1 MEKQDVSSQNRLDG
15 LPLPSTRSE
24 AKESE
29 ADYDWPE
36 SKFRILNE
44 LTKDGSMCILRV
56 IGGTDVNAP
65 PLFHDIVSRIGPL
78 AARMMAMRGLPEGAS
93 DDPT

>member
-1 MEKQDVSSQNRLDG
+1 
-15 LPLPSTRSE
+15 
-24 AKESE
+24 
-29 ADYDWPE
+29 
-36 SKFRILNE
+36 
-44 LTKDGSMCILRV
+44 MCILRV

-65 PLFHDIVSRIGPL
+65 PLFHDMVSRIGPL